1 MSNFSILETPV
12 LWYKF
17 VNVCHSRTVHVQERL
32 QLILRYVSTLVATVA
47 GAVVVMVAMKSG
59 CNKVIATKCP
69 LL

>member
-17 VNVCHSRTVHVQERL
+17 VNVCHSRTVQERL